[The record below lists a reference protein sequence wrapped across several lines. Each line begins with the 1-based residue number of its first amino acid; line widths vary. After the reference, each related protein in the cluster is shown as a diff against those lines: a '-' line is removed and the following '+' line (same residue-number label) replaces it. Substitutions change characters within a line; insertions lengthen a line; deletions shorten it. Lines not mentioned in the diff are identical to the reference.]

1 MIRVDN
7 IAVGL
12 EAGLPGHDGLVTRA
26 VAHTLGVREDA
37 LVSWKLLRRSVDAR
51 KKDHVHFV
59 VSVAVELSASDEKVV
74 VKRGVRKPAQLRAF
88 EPYRGYTPPVP
99 AHDAPRPVVA
109 GFGPAGLFAAW
120 ALARAGMRPI
130 VVERGQD
137 VDARTQAVEAFF
149 GGGELDP
156 QSNVQF
162 GEGGAGLFSDGKLNT
177 GIKGAHCADVLH
189 AFVDAGA
196 PEEIL
201 WQAKPHI
208 GTDLLP
214 GVVKRMRQD
223 IEGLGGEVRF
233 DTQLTGLRF
242 EAGRLCGVEVTRV
255 RASATDAANDVL
267 AGAAP
272 AIGEVEGAAS
282 AIGEVEVVPAR
293 DVVVALG
300 HSARDSMEAL
310 RDAGFQMQRKPF
322 AVGVRIEHLQ
332 EAIDRAQYEPAAG
345 HPALGPADYKLA
357 VHLEDGRGVYT
368 FCMCPGGEVVPAAS
382 EPGGVCTNGM
392 SRFARDG
399 RNANAAVLVDVRP
412 DDLSGDDVL
421 EGVRLQRRMERA
433 AYRAAGQT
441 YAAPAQRVGDFLAS
455 EADSVSDA
463 DSASGKAVAPTYARG
478 VVWCDL
484 HDVLPGFVSSS
495 IAEALPLF
503 DRRLHGFADPGAVMT
518 GVEARS
524 SCPIRLVRDK
534 VSLQAPLPA
543 CAQGQTEGSAERL
556 AHELAEGPMEGPAG
570 SPMVGHA
577 EGPATSGVF
586 PAGEGAGY
594 AGGIMS
600 AAVDGLRVA
609 EALIA
614 QYV

>member
-1 MIRVDN
+1 MIRIDN
-7 IAVGL
+7 LSVGL
-12 EAGLPGHDGLVTRA
+12 DAGLPDGEGLIVRA
-26 VAHTLGVREDA
+26 AARALGVDA
-37 LVSWKLLRRSVDAR
+37 GAVTSVKLLRRSVDAR
-51 KKDHVHFV
+51 KKNNVHFV
-59 VSVAVELSASDEKVV
+59 VSVAVGLSASDEAAVR
-74 VKRGVRKPAQLRAF
+74 KRGVKRPAQLR
-88 EPYRGYTPPVP
+88 EYKPYQGYRPPHP
-99 AHDAPRPVVA
+99 SGAAPRPVVA

-120 ALARAGMRPI
+120 ALAKAGMRPI

-137 VDARTQAVEAFF
+137 VDARTRAVEAFF
-149 GGGELDP
+149 AGGELDP

-196 PEEIL
+196 PDEIL

-214 GVVKRMRQD
+214 GVVKRMRRQ
-223 IEGLGGEVRF
+223 IEELGGEVRF

-242 EAGRLCGVEVTRV
+242 ADGRLCAVEVTKV
-255 RASATDAANDVL
+255 R
-267 AGAAP
+267 P
-272 AIGEVEGAAS
+272 AEDGQ
-282 AIGEVEVVPAR
+282 VEVIEAR

-300 HSARDSMEAL
+300 HSARDSMAAL
-310 RDAGFQMQRKPF
+310 RDAGFTMQRKPF
-322 AVGVRIEHLQ
+322 AVGVRIEHTQ
-332 EAIDRAQYEPAAG
+332 KAIDRAQYGSCAG

-412 DDLSGDDVL
+412 DDLPGDDVL
-421 EGVRLQRRMERA
+421 EGIRLQRSMEQA

-441 YAAPAQRVGDFLAS
+441 YAAPAQRVGDFLAA
-455 EADSVSDA
+455 EHAAERDGAGVPAATTRNAAGED
-463 DSASGKAVAPTYARG
+463 VRPTYARG

-495 IAEALPLF
+495 IAQALPLF
-503 DRRLHGFADPGAVMT
+503 DRRLHGFSDPAAVMT

-524 SCPIRLVRDK
+524 SSPVRLVRDK
-534 VSLQAPLPA
+534 ATLQAPLPA
-543 CAQGQTEGSAERL
+543 SVQGHTVSTSGCAVSDVAVVRESVSA
-556 AHELAEGPMEGPAG
+556 AATDGAAPAVDEAG
-570 SPMVGHA
+570 
-577 EGPATSGVF
+577 ATSEQATSACVASGVF